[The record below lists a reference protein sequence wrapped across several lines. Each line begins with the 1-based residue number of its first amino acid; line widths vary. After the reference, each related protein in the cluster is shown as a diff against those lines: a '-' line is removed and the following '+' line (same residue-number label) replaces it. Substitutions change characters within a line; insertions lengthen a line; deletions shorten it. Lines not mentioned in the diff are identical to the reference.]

1 MDRRQK
7 TEDSSKVPSK
17 GCQQMCTYIVQYK
30 VSSIQGC
37 KKPQNHQGNQVTK
50 HKETIQERKRE
61 RKRFG
66 RPKKK

>member
-1 MDRRQK
+1 
-7 TEDSSKVPSK
+7 
-17 GCQQMCTYIVQYK
+17 MCTYIVQYK

-66 RPKKK
+66 RPKKKNSGDFQVS